1 MKFKREIFEAKT
13 EVYIVYTNEK
23 VNSTRVKYVAC
34 RCYRDFSGKF
44 VLLSADE
51 FIPEKEI
58 QVEYPES
65 HDTGAS
71 VIKGVAYYEKHTV
84 ISSISSHNVGDKIC
98 DEWVELPIPEGW
110 IVLDD
115 GTFMYRDYGKMRPN
129 LLFLSDT
136 PEINF
141 KKVKGSEYNLPISE
155 LESLLGV
162 YFKTKKGADAFRIT
176 TAEKATHVLLKD
188 NWGGAFNR
196 YRGNTIPE
204 EQAIYYRR
212 AASNGGGVGNDYG
225 VFKTHWLNSV
235 SMNDF

>member
-1 MKFKREIFEAKT
+1 MKFKREIFAAKT
-13 EVYIVYTNEK
+13 QVYLNYSNEVKNF
-23 VNSTRVKYVAC
+23 TRVEYVAC
-34 RCYRDFSGKF
+34 RCYKDFSGKF

-71 VIKGVAYYEKHTV
+71 IIKGVAYYEKHTV
-84 ISSISSHNVGDKIC
+84 ISSISSSNVGQSIGH
-98 DEWVELPIPEGW
+98 EWIELSIPEGW

-115 GTFMYRDYGKMRPN
+115 GTFMYKDYGKMRPN
-129 LLFLSDT
+129 LLFLNNT

-141 KKVKGSEYNLPISE
+141 KTVKGSEYNLPISE
-155 LESLLGV
+155 LQCLLGV

-204 EQAIYYRR
+204 EKAIYYRR
-212 AASNGGGVGNDYG
+212 ATSNGGGVGNDYA
-225 VFKTHWLNSV
+225 VFKTEWLMNASI
-235 SMNDF
+235 NDF